1 MYLQLLS
8 QINWIVNS
16 IELEPPRD
24 MATTDTLCVVQG
36 MQAIRT
42 ANLFMYQLGD
52 TYDTYSCAKLEFTVD
67 AGYFA
72 IYYLS
77 LT

>member
-24 MATTDTLCVVQG
+24 MATTDAVDFPSGGQDRNGIITNKSKLIKLIKLIDFWCAYKYQRVRLNLNQVL
-36 MQAIRT
+36 MQ
-42 ANLFMYQLGD
+42 
-52 TYDTYSCAKLEFTVD
+52 
-67 AGYFA
+67 
-72 IYYLS
+72 
-77 LT
+77 